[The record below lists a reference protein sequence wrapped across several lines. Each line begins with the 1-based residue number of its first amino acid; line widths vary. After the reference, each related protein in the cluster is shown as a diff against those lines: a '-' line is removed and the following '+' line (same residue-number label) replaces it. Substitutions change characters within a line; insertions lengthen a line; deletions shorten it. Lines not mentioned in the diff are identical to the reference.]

1 MIDFV
6 TYIVLFFGISFGCG
20 IVCTISFPEECETA
34 EDFLEKES
42 IFFVGAWVA
51 LALIALP
58 SAAIINFFIKHE

>member
-6 TYIVLFFGISFGCG
+6 TYLLIGFGISFGSG
-20 IVCTISFPEECETA
+20 IVCILSFPEDCETA

-42 IFFVGAWVA
+42 IFFVGAWIA

-58 SAAIINFFIKHE
+58 SAAIISLFVKNE